1 MLTISKPLSSGQ
13 AQTYHAKEFTSAEQ
27 NYWKQGDTILGEW
40 QGRLAHQYGLA
51 GGIDAQHFARL
62 SEGQNPLTGEQLV
75 RHRNGQEYTT
85 ADGTTVKPVEHR
97 AGWDAT
103 FSAPKSVSL
112 TALVGGDD
120 RVREAHRQAV
130 TTALTEL
137 ERYTPA
143 RLGGTHAAETTGK
156 FVAAKFE
163 HDTARP
169 VDGYAAPQLH
179 THAVIFNM
187 TQRAD
192 GSTRAVQPQS
202 YFDSQQ
208 FATAVYQS
216 ELMYRLSQLGYDIAP
231 GRSGAP
237 EIKGYTQ
244 EYLDASSPRSQQIR
258 EYLEKSG
265 FAGPEAAQIAA
276 HTTRDK
282 KEIHTPSEVLAA
294 HRQVAA
300 EFGNQADRVVQEARD
315 RANSMERK
323 PLATAP
329 ERVQEAVSFAKSRNF
344 EREAVTDERDI
355 MRDALR
361 RGMGDLTY
369 SQVRGHFE
377 QRVTSGEFQIA
388 PGQKYETG
396 RQFTTREAIAEELST
411 IKQMQQGRQ
420 TTEPIMRQDDAAAH
434 ALSRDFL
441 NPAQQRAIEEVLT
454 SQDRIHGLQGLAG
467 SGKTSALSSI
477 REGAEQNGYAV
488 EGFAPTSRAAGQL
501 RDAGIPAD
509 TLQGF
514 LARGGV
520 ERNAGDPNARHLYML
535 DESSLASTRQMQS
548 FLEKIGPQDRVLLI
562 GDIRQHQGVDA
573 GEPFEQMQEA
583 GMRTSQL
590 DQIVRQ
596 KDPELLRAVEHLSRN
611 ETGTGIQL
619 LQQQGRISEIPDHK
633 QRIEAIAKDFVARPE
648 NTLIVSP
655 DNASR
660 RDINDAVRAELQ
672 NSGALSKE
680 NHPMTVLTQRS
691 ELTSADRN
699 WAALYQPAD
708 VLYYT
713 RGSRELGID
722 RGTYAT
728 VVSTNPKDN
737 QLTVERQDGQ
747 QVTYNPERLHGIA
760 AYREIS
766 REFSEGDRI
775 QFTASKPDMDVKN
788 RDLGT
793 IERIDGPVMTVR
805 MDGEKERSLTFD
817 TSHMR
822 HFDHGYAVTSHSSQG
837 LTTDRVLVNMDTTA
851 HPELI
856 NTRFAYVSISRASQD
871 AQIYT
876 NNVSTLAERLSTDIS
891 KTSAVQL
898 ETPHGEHHQHPRP
911 SPQPKEHTMT
921 NSNEQTPEEQKRPES
936 ELTPVAITL
945 QAITETDQRHYAP
958 LNIALPN
965 ESEGYEWK
973 RETGDIQSYQH
984 TETAGWLHIDP
995 QGQFYDRHAQPIERD
1010 HALEHAAHVGLGNN
1024 EVSQSPAIGKDPVGT
1039 DQGLSL

>member
-1 MLTISKPLSSGQ
+1 MLTISKPLSSSQ
-13 AQTYHAKEFTSAEQ
+13 AQTYHAKEFMSAEQ

-40 QGRLAHQYGLA
+40 QGRMAERYGLA
-51 GGIDAQHFARL
+51 GAIDEQHFARL

-75 RHRNGQEYTT
+75 RHRNGHEYTT

-137 ERYTPA
+137 ERYTQA
-143 RLGGTHAAETTGK
+143 RIGGNRAAETTGE

-187 TQRAD
+187 TERAD

-216 ELMYRLSQLGYDIAP
+216 ELMYRLSRLGYEITP

-258 EYLEKSG
+258 DYLEKSG

-276 HTTRDK
+276 HSTRDK
-282 KEIHTPSEVLAA
+282 KEIHTPSEVLTA
-294 HRQVAA
+294 HRQLAA
-300 EFGNQADRVVQEARD
+300 EFGNQADQVVAEARA
-315 RANSMERK
+315 RASAQEHTRVPNI
-323 PLATAP
+323 P
-329 ERVQEAVSFAKSRNF
+329 ERIQEAVTFAKTRNF

-369 SQVRGHFE
+369 GQVRDNFA
-377 QRVTSGEFQIA
+377 QRQATGEFQRA
-388 PGQKYETG
+388 PGQKHDTG
-396 RQFTTREAIAEELST
+396 RQFTTREAIAEELAT
-411 IKQMQQGRQ
+411 IKHMQQGRS
-420 TTEPIMRQDDAAAH
+420 TVEPIMREVNAAAH
-434 ALSRDFL
+434 ARTREFL

-467 SGKTSALSSI
+467 SGKTTTLDAI
-477 REGAEQNGYAV
+477 RAGAERNGYAV

-501 RDAGIPAD
+501 RDAGIQAD

-514 LARGGV
+514 LSRGGV
-520 ERNAGDPNARHLYML
+520 ERSAGDPNARHLYML

-548 FLEKIGPQDRVLLI
+548 FLEKIGPQDRVLLV
-562 GDIRQHQGVDA
+562 GDTRQHQGVDA
-573 GEPFEQMQEA
+573 GKPFEQMQEA

-611 ETGTGIQL
+611 DTGTGIQL
-619 LQQQGRISEIPDHK
+619 LQKQGRITEIPEPQ
-633 QRIEAIAKDFVARPE
+633 QRIEAIARDYVARPE
-648 NTLIVSP
+648 NTLVVSP

-660 RDINDAVRAELQ
+660 RDINDAIRAELQ
-672 NSGALSKE
+672 GSGALSKD
-680 NHPMTVLTQRS
+680 NHAMTVLTQRS

-713 RGSRELGID
+713 RGSKELGIE

-728 VVSTNPKDN
+728 VVSTDPKAN
-737 QLTVERQDGQ
+737 QLTVEREDGQ
-747 QVTYNPERLHGIA
+747 YVTYDPKRLHGIA
-760 AYREIS
+760 AYREIA
-766 REFSEGDRI
+766 RDFAEGDRL
-775 QFTASKPDMDVKN
+775 QFTVSKPDMEIRN

-793 IERIDGPVMTVR
+793 VERIDGTNMTVR
-805 MDGEKERSLTFD
+805 MDGDKARTLTFD
-817 TSHMR
+817 TSEMR

-837 LTTDRVLVNMDTTA
+837 LTTDRVLVNMDTKA

-856 NTRFAYVSISRASQD
+856 NTRFAYVSVSRASED
-871 AQIYT
+871 ARIYT
-876 NNVSTLAERLSTDIS
+876 NDATTLAERLSTDIS
-891 KTSAVQL
+891 KASAVEVARPNS
-898 ETPHGEHHQHPRP
+898 ETQAHQ
-911 SPQPKEHTMT
+911 PQSKEQTMT
-921 NSNEQTPEEQKRPES
+921 NTKELNPEEQRRQFQQETHDPAIDKVQSPS
-936 ELTPVAITL
+936 EI
-945 QAITETDQRHYAP
+945 DQRHYAP
-958 LNIALPN
+958 LHNALPN
-965 ESEGYEWK
+965 DASGYEWK

-984 TETAGWLHIDP
+984 NQTGGWLHID
-995 QGQFYDRHAQPIERD
+995 QQTQFYDRHAQPIAKE
-1010 HALEHAAHVGLGNN
+1010 HALEHAGHLTLA
-1024 EVSQSPAIGKDPVGT
+1024 VSEISQAQSLTKGSVGT

>member
-1 MLTISKPLSSGQ
+1 MLTISKPLSSSQ
-13 AQTYHAKEFTSAEQ
+13 AQTYHAKEFMSAEQ

-40 QGRLAHQYGLA
+40 QGRMAEQYGLA
-51 GGIDAQHFARL
+51 GAINELHFARL

-137 ERYTPA
+137 ERYTQA
-143 RLGGTHAAETTGK
+143 RIGGNRAAETTGK

-187 TQRAD
+187 TERAD
-192 GSTRAVQPQS
+192 GSTRALQPQS

-216 ELMYRLSQLGYDIAP
+216 ELMYRLSRLGYEITP

-276 HTTRDK
+276 HSTRDK
-282 KEIHTPSEVLAA
+282 KEIHTPSEVLTA
-294 HRQVAA
+294 HRQLAA
-300 EFGNQADRVVQEARD
+300 EFGNQADRVVAEARAMGSALEQT
-315 RANSMERK
+315 RVPNI
-323 PLATAP
+323 P
-329 ERVQEAVSFAKSRNF
+329 ERVQEAVTFAKTRTSSARPSPMSETSCATPCGAAWATSLTARYATTSSNGKSP
-344 EREAVTDERDI
+344 ESSNAHRARSTD
-355 MRDALR
+355 
-361 RGMGDLTY
+361 
-369 SQVRGHFE
+369 
-377 QRVTSGEFQIA
+377 
-388 PGQKYETG
+388 TG
-396 RQFTTREAIAEELST
+396 RQFTTREAIAEELAT
-411 IKQMQQGRQ
+411 IKHMQQGQ
-420 TTEPIMRQDDAAAH
+420 HTVEPTMRQEDAAAH
-434 ALSRDFL
+434 ARTREFL

-467 SGKTSALSSI
+467 SGKTTTLEVI
-477 REGAEQNGYAV
+477 REGAERNGYAV

-501 RDAGIPAD
+501 RDAGIQAD

-520 ERNAGDPNARHLYML
+520 ERSAGDPNARHLYML

-548 FLEKIGPQDRVLLI
+548 FLEKIGPQDRVLLV
-562 GDIRQHQGVDA
+562 GDTRQHQGVDA
-573 GEPFEQMQEA
+573 GKPFEQMQEA

-611 ETGTGIQL
+611 ETAIGIQL
-619 LQQQGRISEIPDHK
+619 LQQQGRIAEIPDQQ
-633 QRIEAIAKDFVARPE
+633 QRIEAIAKDYVARPE
-648 NTLIVSP
+648 NTLVVSS

-660 RDINDAVRAELQ
+660 RDINDAIRAELQ
-672 NSGALSKE
+672 GSGALSND

-699 WAALYQPAD
+699 WAALYQAAD

-713 RGSRELGID
+713 RGSKELGLE

-728 VVSTNPKDN
+728 VVSTDPKAN
-737 QLTVERQDGQ
+737 QLTVEREDGQ
-747 QVTYNPERLHGIA
+747 QVTYDPKRLHGIA
-760 AYREIS
+760 AYREIA
-766 REFSEGDRI
+766 RDFAEGDRL
-775 QFTASKPDMDVKN
+775 QFTVSKPDMEIRN

-793 IERIDGPVMTVR
+793 VERIDGTNMTVR
-805 MDGEKERSLTFD
+805 MDGDKARSLTFD
-817 TSHMR
+817 TAEMR

-856 NTRFAYVSISRASQD
+856 NTRFAYVSVSRASED
-871 AQIYT
+871 ARIYT
-876 NNVSTLAERLSTDIS
+876 NNATTLAERLSTDIS
-891 KTSAVQL
+891 KASAVEVARPNS
-898 ETPHGEHHQHPRP
+898 ETQAHQ
-911 SPQPKEHTMT
+911 PQSKEQTMT
-921 NSNEQTPEEQKRPES
+921 NTKELTPEEQRRQFQQEAHDPATDKAKSPS
-936 ELTPVAITL
+936 EI
-945 QAITETDQRHYAP
+945 DQRHYAP
-958 LNIALPN
+958 LHNALPN
-965 ESEGYEWK
+965 EASGYEWR

-984 TETAGWLHIDP
+984 NQTGGWLHIDP
-995 QGQFYDRHAQPIERD
+995 QGQFYDRHAEPMAKE
-1010 HALEHAAHVGLGNN
+1010 HALGHAGHLTLAVN
-1024 EVSQSPAIGKDPVGT
+1024 EIAQVQSIAKGTVGT
-1039 DQGLSL
+1039 DQGLCL

>member
-1 MLTISKPLSSGQ
+1 MLTISKPLSSSQ
-13 AQTYHAKEFTSAEQ
+13 AQTYHAKEFISAEQ

-40 QGRLAHQYGLA
+40 QGRMAEQYGLA
-51 GGIDAQHFARL
+51 GAIDAQHFARL

-85 ADGTTVKPVEHR
+85 ADGTIVKPVEHR

-137 ERYTPA
+137 ERYTQA
-143 RLGGTHAAETTGK
+143 RIGGNRAAETTGK

-187 TQRAD
+187 TERAD

-216 ELMYRLSQLGYDIAP
+216 ELTYRLSRLGYEIAP

-237 EIKGYTQ
+237 EIKGYAQ

-258 EYLEKSG
+258 EYLEKNG

-276 HTTRDK
+276 HSTRDR

-294 HRQVAA
+294 HRQLAA
-300 EFGNQADRVVQEARD
+300 EFGNQADHVVREARE
-315 RANSMERK
+315 RANNMEQK
-323 PLATAP
+323 PLAATP
-329 ERVQEAVSFAKSRNF
+329 ERVQEAVTFAKSRNF

-369 SQVRGHFE
+369 SQVRDNFE
-377 QRVTSGEFQIA
+377 QRLATGEFLHT
-388 PGQKYETG
+388 PGQKHDTG
-396 RQFTTREAIAEELST
+396 RQFTTREAIAEELAT
-411 IKQMQQGRQ
+411 IKHMQQGQQ
-420 TTEPIMRQDDAAAH
+420 TVEPIMREENAAAH
-434 ALSRDFL
+434 ARSREYL

-467 SGKTSALSSI
+467 SGKTTTLEAI
-477 REGAEQNGYAV
+477 REGAERNGYAV

-501 RDAGIPAD
+501 RDAGIQAD

-520 ERNAGDPNARHLYML
+520 ERSAGDPNARHLYML

-548 FLEKIGPQDRVLLI
+548 FLEKIGPQDRVLLV
-562 GDIRQHQGVDA
+562 GDTRQHQGVDA
-573 GEPFEQMQEA
+573 GKPFEQMQEA

-611 ETGTGIQL
+611 ETATGIQL
-619 LQQQGRISEIPDHK
+619 LQQQGRVTEIPEPQ
-633 QRIEAIAKDFVARPE
+633 QRIEAIARDYVARPE
-648 NTLIVSP
+648 NTLVVSP

-660 RDINDAVRAELQ
+660 RDINDAIRAELQ
-672 NSGALSKE
+672 GSGALSKN

-713 RGSRELGID
+713 RGSKELGLE

-728 VVSTNPKDN
+728 VVSTDPKAN
-737 QLTVERQDGQ
+737 QLTVEREDGQ
-747 QVTYNPERLHGIA
+747 QVTYDPKRLHGIA
-760 AYREIS
+760 AYREIA
-766 REFSEGDRI
+766 RDFAEGDRL
-775 QFTASKPDMDVKN
+775 QFTVSKPDMDIKN

-793 IERIDGPVMTVR
+793 VERIDGTNMTVR
-805 MDGEKERSLTFD
+805 MDGDKARTLKFD
-817 TSHMR
+817 TSEMR

-837 LTTDRVLVNMDTTA
+837 LTTDRVLVNMDTKA

-856 NTRFAYVSISRASQD
+856 NTRFAYVSVSRASED
-871 AQIYT
+871 ARIYT
-876 NNVSTLAERLSTDIS
+876 NDATTLAERLSTDIS
-891 KTSAVQL
+891 KASAVEVL
-898 ETPHGEHHQHPRP
+898 RP
-911 SPQPKEHTMT
+911 SSEAHTEQPQTKEQTMT
-921 NSNEQTPEEQKRPES
+921 NTKEQTPEEQRRQFQQETQNP
-936 ELTPVAITL
+936 ANDNA
-945 QAITETDQRHYAP
+945 QAPTEIDLRHYSP
-958 LNIALPN
+958 IQTALSA
-965 ESEGYEWK
+965 EATGYDWK

-984 TETAGWLHIDP
+984 NQTGGWLHIDP
-995 QGQFYDRHAQPIERD
+995 QGQFYDRQAQPILREA
-1010 HALEHAAHVGLGNN
+1010 ALEHAGHSASPSVAQN
-1024 EVSQSPAIGKDPVGT
+1024 SQIQSPTVSISNEQGIG
-1039 DQGLSL
+1039 L

>member
-1 MLTISKPLSSGQ
+1 MLTISKPLSSSQ
-13 AQTYHAKEFTSAEQ
+13 AQTYHAKEFMSAEQ

-40 QGRLAHQYGLA
+40 QGRMAEQYGLA

-75 RHRNGQEYTT
+75 RHRNGQEYIT
-85 ADGTTVKPVEHR
+85 AEGTTVKPIEHR

-112 TALVGGDD
+112 TALVGRDD

-137 ERYTPA
+137 ERYTQA
-143 RLGGTHAAETTGK
+143 RIGGNRAAETTGK
-156 FVAAKFE
+156 FIAAKFE

-187 TQRAD
+187 TERAD
-192 GSTRAVQPQS
+192 GSARALQPQS

-216 ELMYRLSQLGYDIAP
+216 ELMYRLSRLGYEIAP

-282 KEIHTPSEVLAA
+282 KEIHTPSEVLTA
-294 HRQVAA
+294 HRQLAA
-300 EFGNQADRVVQEARD
+300 EFGNQADRVVAEARV
-315 RANSMERK
+315 RASAQEQTRSPNI
-323 PLATAP
+323 PQ
-329 ERVQEAVSFAKSRNF
+329 RVQEAVTFAKSRNF

-369 SQVRGHFE
+369 GQVRDNFE
-377 QRVTSGEFQIA
+377 QRQATGEFQRV
-388 PGQKYETG
+388 PGQKHDTG
-396 RQFTTREAIAEELST
+396 RQFTTRDAIAEELAT
-411 IKQMQQGRQ
+411 IKHMQQGQ
-420 TTEPIMRQDDAAAH
+420 STVEPIMRQDAAAAH
-434 ALSRDFL
+434 ARTREFL
-441 NPAQQRAIEEVLT
+441 NPAQQRVIEDVLS

-467 SGKTSALSSI
+467 SGKTTTLEAI
-477 REGAEQNGYAV
+477 REGAERNGYAV

-501 RDAGIPAD
+501 RDAGIQAD

-520 ERNAGDPNARHLYML
+520 ERSAGDPNARHLYIL

-548 FLEKIGPQDRVLLI
+548 FLEKIAPQDRVLLV
-562 GDIRQHQGVDA
+562 GDTRQHQGVDA
-573 GEPFEQMQEA
+573 GKPFEQMQEA

-596 KDPELLRAVEHLSRN
+596 KEPELLRAVEHLSRN
-611 ETGTGIQL
+611 ETATGIQL
-619 LQQQGRISEIPDHK
+619 LQQQGRVTEIPDLR
-633 QRIEAIAKDFVARPE
+633 QRIEAIAKDYVARPE
-648 NTLIVSP
+648 NTLVVSP

-660 RDINDAVRAELQ
+660 RDINDAIRAELQ
-672 NSGALSKE
+672 GSGVLSKD
-680 NHPMTVLTQRS
+680 NHAMTVLTQRS

-713 RGSRELGID
+713 RGSKELGIE

-728 VVSTNPKDN
+728 VVATDPKAN
-737 QLTVERQDGQ
+737 QLTVEREDGQ
-747 QVTYNPERLHGIA
+747 QVTYDPKRLHGIA
-760 AYREIS
+760 AYREIA
-766 REFSEGDRI
+766 RDFAEGDRL
-775 QFTASKPDMDVKN
+775 QFTVSKPDTDIKN

-793 IERIDGPVMTVR
+793 VERIDGTDMTVR
-805 MDGEKERSLTFD
+805 MDGDKARTLTFD
-817 TSHMR
+817 TSEMR

-837 LTTDRVLVNMDTTA
+837 LTTDRVLVNMDTGA

-856 NTRFAYVSISRASQD
+856 NTRFAYVSVSRGSED
-871 AQIYT
+871 ARIYT
-876 NNVSTLAERLSTDIS
+876 NDATTLSERLSSDIS
-891 KTSAVQL
+891 KASAVEVARPNS
-898 ETPHGEHHQHPRP
+898 ETQAHQ
-911 SPQPKEHTMT
+911 PQPKEQTMT
-921 NSNEQTPEEQKRPES
+921 NTKELTPEEQRRQFQQETHDPAIDKAQLPS
-936 ELTPVAITL
+936 EI
-945 QAITETDQRHYAP
+945 DQRHYAP
-958 LNIALPN
+958 LHNALPN
-965 ESEGYEWK
+965 DASGYEWK

-984 TETAGWLHIDP
+984 NQTGGWLHID
-995 QGQFYDRHAQPIERD
+995 QQSQFYDRHAHPIAKE
-1010 HALEHAAHVGLGNN
+1010 HALEHAGHLTLA
-1024 EVSQSPAIGKDPVGT
+1024 VSEISQAQSIAKGTVGT

>member
-1 MLTISKPLSSGQ
+1 MLTISKPLSSSQ
-13 AQTYHAKEFTSAEQ
+13 AQTYHAKEFMSAEQ

-40 QGRLAHQYGLA
+40 QGRMAEKYGLA

-85 ADGTTVKPVEHR
+85 ADGSTVKPVEHR

-137 ERYTPA
+137 ERYTQA
-143 RLGGTHAAETTGK
+143 RIGGNRAAETTGE

-187 TQRAD
+187 TERAD

-216 ELMYRLSQLGYDIAP
+216 ELMYRLSRLGYEITP

-276 HTTRDK
+276 HSTRDR
-282 KEIHTPSEVLAA
+282 KEIHTPFEVLAA
-294 HRQVAA
+294 HRQLAA
-300 EFGNQADRVVQEARD
+300 EFGNQADRVVAEART
-315 RANSMERK
+315 RASAQEQTRVPNV
-323 PLATAP
+323 L
-329 ERVQEAVSFAKSRNF
+329 ERVQEAVTFAKSRNF

-369 SQVRGHFE
+369 GQVRDNFE
-377 QRVTSGEFQIA
+377 QRQITGEFQHS
-388 PGQKYETG
+388 PGQKHDTG
-396 RQFTTREAIAEELST
+396 RQFTTRDAIAEELAT
-411 IKQMQQGRQ
+411 IKHMQQGQ
-420 TTEPIMRQDDAAAH
+420 HTVEPIMRQEDAAAH
-434 ALSRDFL
+434 ARTREFL

-454 SQDRIHGLQGLAG
+454 SQGRIHGLQGLAG
-467 SGKTSALSSI
+467 SGKTTTLEAI
-477 REGAEQNGYAV
+477 REGAERNGYAV

-501 RDAGIPAD
+501 RDAGIQAD

-514 LARGGV
+514 LTRGGV
-520 ERNAGDPNARHLYML
+520 ERSAGDPNARHLYML

-548 FLEKIGPQDRVLLI
+548 FLEKIGPQDRVLLV
-562 GDIRQHQGVDA
+562 GDTRQHQGVDA
-573 GEPFEQMQEA
+573 GKPFEQMQEA
-583 GMRTSQL
+583 GMRISQL

-611 ETGTGIQL
+611 ETATGIQL
-619 LQQQGRISEIPDHK
+619 LQQQGRITEIPDRV
-633 QRIEAIAKDFVARPE
+633 QRIEAIARDYVARPE
-648 NTLIVSP
+648 NTLVVSP

-660 RDINDAVRAELQ
+660 RDINDAIRAELQ
-672 NSGALSKE
+672 GNGTLSRD
-680 NHPMTVLTQRS
+680 NHAMTVLTQRS

-713 RGSRELGID
+713 RGSKELGLD

-728 VVSTNPKDN
+728 VVSTDPKAN
-737 QLTVERQDGQ
+737 QLTVEREDGQ
-747 QVTYNPERLHGIA
+747 QVTYDPKRLHGIA
-760 AYREIS
+760 AYREIA
-766 REFSEGDRI
+766 RDFAEGDRL
-775 QFTASKPDMDVKN
+775 QFTVSKSDMEIRN

-793 IERIDGPVMTVR
+793 VERIDGTSMTVR
-805 MDGEKERSLTFD
+805 MDGDKARTLTFD
-817 TSHMR
+817 TSEMR

-837 LTTDRVLVNMDTTA
+837 LTTDRVLINMDTAA

-856 NTRFAYVSISRASQD
+856 NTRFAYVSVSRASED

-876 NNVSTLAERLSTDIS
+876 NDATTLAERLSRDIS
-891 KTSAVQL
+891 KASAVEVSRPDAETQL
-898 ETPHGEHHQHPRP
+898 HQ
-911 SPQPKEHTMT
+911 PQSKERTMT
-921 NSNEQTPEEQKRPES
+921 NTK
-936 ELTPVAITL
+936 ELTPEDQRRQFQQEAHDPATDKA
-945 QAITETDQRHYAP
+945 QSPSETDHRHYAP
-958 LNIALPN
+958 IHSALPD
-965 ESEGYEWK
+965 EATGYEWK
-973 RETGDIQSYQH
+973 RENGDIQSYQH
-984 TETAGWLHIDP
+984 NQTGGWLHIDP
-995 QGQFYDRHAQPIERD
+995 QGQFHDRHAQPI
-1010 HALEHAAHVGLGNN
+1010 AKEHAFGPRRASGRCG
-1024 EVSQSPAIGKDPVGT
+1024 Q
-1039 DQGLSL
+1039 

>member
-1 MLTISKPLSSGQ
+1 MLTISKPLSSSQ
-13 AQTYHAKEFTSAEQ
+13 AQTYHAKEFMSAEQ

-40 QGRLAHQYGLA
+40 QGRMAARYGLA
-51 GGIDAQHFARL
+51 GAIDEQHFARL

-85 ADGTTVKPVEHR
+85 AAGTTVKPVEHR

-137 ERYTPA
+137 ERYTQA
-143 RLGGTHAAETTGK
+143 RIGGNRAAETTGK
-156 FVAAKFE
+156 FIAAKFE

-187 TQRAD
+187 TERAD

-216 ELMYRLSQLGYDIAP
+216 ELMYRLSRLGYEITP

-276 HTTRDK
+276 HSTRDK
-282 KEIHTPSEVLAA
+282 KDIHTPSEVLAA

-300 EFGNQADRVVQEARD
+300 EFGNQADRVVAEARA
-315 RANSMERK
+315 RASAQEHTRVPNI
-323 PLATAP
+323 P
-329 ERVQEAVSFAKSRNF
+329 ERVQEAVTFAKSRNF

-369 SQVRGHFE
+369 HQVRDNFE
-377 QRVTSGEFQIA
+377 QRQATGEFQRA
-388 PGQKYETG
+388 PGQKHDTG
-396 RQFTTREAIAEELST
+396 RQFTTRDAIAEELAT
-411 IKQMQQGRQ
+411 IKHMQQGQ
-420 TTEPIMRQDDAAAH
+420 HTVEPTMRQENAAAH
-434 ALSRDFL
+434 ARTREFL

-467 SGKTSALSSI
+467 SGKTTTLEAI
-477 REGAEQNGYAV
+477 REGAERNGYAV

-501 RDAGIPAD
+501 RDAGIQAD

-520 ERNAGDPNARHLYML
+520 ERSAGDPNARHLYML

-548 FLEKIGPQDRVLLI
+548 FLEKIGPQDRVLLV
-562 GDIRQHQGVDA
+562 GDTRQHQGVDA
-573 GEPFEQMQEA
+573 GKPFEQMQEA

-611 ETGTGIQL
+611 ETAIGIQL
-619 LQQQGRISEIPDHK
+619 LQQQGRIAEIPDQQ
-633 QRIEAIAKDFVARPE
+633 QRIEAIAKDYVARPE
-648 NTLIVSP
+648 NTLVVSP

-660 RDINDAVRAELQ
+660 RDINDAIRAELQ
-672 NSGALSKE
+672 GSGALSND

-699 WAALYQPAD
+699 WAALYQAAD

-713 RGSRELGID
+713 RGSKELGLE

-728 VVSTNPKDN
+728 VVSTDPKAN
-737 QLTVERQDGQ
+737 QLTVEREDGQ
-747 QVTYNPERLHGIA
+747 QVTYDPKRLHGIA
-760 AYREIS
+760 AYREIA
-766 REFSEGDRI
+766 RDFAEGDRL
-775 QFTASKPDMDVKN
+775 QFTVSKPDMEIRN

-793 IERIDGPVMTVR
+793 VERIDGTNMTVR
-805 MDGEKERSLTFD
+805 TDGDKARSLTFD
-817 TSHMR
+817 TAEMR

-856 NTRFAYVSISRASQD
+856 NTRFAYVSVSRASED
-871 AQIYT
+871 ARIYT
-876 NNVSTLAERLSTDIS
+876 NNATTLAERLSTDIS
-891 KTSAVQL
+891 KASAVEVARPNS
-898 ETPHGEHHQHPRP
+898 ETQAHQ
-911 SPQPKEHTMT
+911 PQSKEQTMT
-921 NSNEQTPEEQKRPES
+921 NTKELTPEEQRRQFQQEPHDPAINKAQSAS
-936 ELTPVAITL
+936 EI
-945 QAITETDQRHYAP
+945 DQRHYAP
-958 LNIALPN
+958 LHNALLN
-965 ESEGYEWK
+965 DASGYEWK

-984 TETAGWLHIDP
+984 NQTGGWLHID
-995 QGQFYDRHAQPIERD
+995 QQNQFYDRHAQPIAKE
-1010 HALEHAAHVGLGNN
+1010 HALEHAGHLALAVN
-1024 EVSQSPAIGKDPVGT
+1024 EISQAQSIAKGTVGT

>member
-27 NYWKQGDTILGEW
+27 NYWKQGDSILGEW
-40 QGRLAHQYGLA
+40 QGRMAEQYGLA
-51 GGIDAQHFARL
+51 GGIDAEHFARL
-62 SEGQNPLTGEQLV
+62 SDGQNPLTGEQLV

-85 ADGTTVKPVEHR
+85 AEGATVKPVEHR

-120 RVREAHRQAV
+120 RVRYAHRQAV

-137 ERYTPA
+137 ERYTQA
-143 RLGGTHAAETTGK
+143 RIGGNRAAETTGK
-156 FVAAKFE
+156 FIAAKFE

-187 TQRAD
+187 TERAD

-216 ELMYRLSQLGYDIAP
+216 ELMYRLAQLGYEITP

-276 HTTRDK
+276 HSTRDK

-294 HRQVAA
+294 HRKVAA
-300 EFGNQADRVVQEARD
+300 EFGNQADQVVQEARQ
-315 RANSMERK
+315 RANNMERK
-323 PLATAP
+323 PLATTP
-329 ERVQEAVSFAKSRNF
+329 EQIQEAVTFAKSRNF

-369 SQVRGHFE
+369 GQVRDNFA
-377 QRVTSGEFQIA
+377 QREATGEFQHA
-388 PGQKYETG
+388 PGLKHDTG
-396 RQFTTREAIAEELST
+396 RQFTTREAIAEELAT
-411 IKQMQQGRQ
+411 IKHMQEGQQ
-420 TTEPIMRQDDAAAH
+420 ITEPIMRQEDAAAH
-434 ALSRDFL
+434 ARTRDFL
-441 NPAQQRAIEEVLT
+441 NPAQQRAVEEVLA

-467 SGKTSALSSI
+467 SGKTTTLEAI
-477 REGAEQNGYAV
+477 REGAERNGYAV

-501 RDAGIPAD
+501 RDAGIQAD

-520 ERNAGDPNARHLYML
+520 ERSAGDPNARHLYML

-548 FLEKIGPQDRVLLI
+548 FLEKIGPQDRVLLV
-562 GDIRQHQGVDA
+562 GDTRQHQGVDA
-573 GEPFEQMQEA
+573 GKPFEQMQEA

-611 ETGTGIQL
+611 ETATGIQL
-619 LQQQGRISEIPDHK
+619 LQQQGRITEISDPH
-633 QRIEAIAKDFVARPE
+633 QRIETIAKDYVARPE
-648 NTLIVSP
+648 NTLVVSP

-660 RDINDAVRAELQ
+660 RDINDAIRAELQ
-672 NSGALSKE
+672 GNGTVSKD
-680 NHPMTVLTQRS
+680 NHAMTVLTQRS

-713 RGSRELGID
+713 RGSKELGIE

-728 VVSTNPKDN
+728 VVATDPKAN
-737 QLTVERQDGQ
+737 QLTVEREDGQ
-747 QVTYNPERLHGIA
+747 HVTYDPKRLHGIA
-760 AYREIS
+760 AYREIA
-766 REFSEGDRI
+766 REFAEGDRL
-775 QFTASKPDMDVKN
+775 QFTVSKSDLDIKN

-793 IERIDGPVMTVR
+793 VEHIHGANMTVR
-805 MDGEKERSLTFD
+805 MDGDKARTLTFD
-817 TSHMR
+817 ASEMR

-837 LTTDRVLVNMDTTA
+837 LTTDRVLVNMDTKA

-856 NTRFAYVSISRASQD
+856 NTRFAYVSVSRASED
-871 AQIYT
+871 ARIYT
-876 NNVSTLAERLSTDIS
+876 NNATTLADRLSTEIS
-891 KTSAVQL
+891 KASAVEVARPNS
-898 ETPHGEHHQHPRP
+898 ETQFHQ
-911 SPQPKEHTMT
+911 PQSKEQTMT
-921 NSNEQTPEEQKRPES
+921 NTKELTPEEQKRQFQQEAHDAATDKAHAPS
-936 ELTPVAITL
+936 EI
-945 QAITETDQRHYAP
+945 DQRHYAP
-958 LNIALPN
+958 LHNALPN
-965 ESEGYEWK
+965 DASGYEWK

-984 TETAGWLHIDP
+984 NQTGGWLHID
-995 QGQFYDRHAQPIERD
+995 QQSQFYDRHAQPIAKE
-1010 HALEHAAHVGLGNN
+1010 HALEHAGHLTLA
-1024 EVSQSPAIGKDPVGT
+1024 VSEISQAQSIAKGT
-1039 DQGLSL
+1039 AGADQGLSL